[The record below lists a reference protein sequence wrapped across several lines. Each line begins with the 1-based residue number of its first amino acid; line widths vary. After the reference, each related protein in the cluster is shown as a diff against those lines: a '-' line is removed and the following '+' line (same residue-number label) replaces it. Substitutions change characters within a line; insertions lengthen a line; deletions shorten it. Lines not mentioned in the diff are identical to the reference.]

1 MSYQVGELN
10 NIKEDDPWFYL
21 KRDAFK
27 HIFEKIPTLA
37 TYGIWDEDGK
47 LLTIVHDREVFN
59 CE

>member
-1 MSYQVGELN
+1 MSYQVGELH
-10 NIKEDDPWFYL
+10 NIKNEDPVFYL

-27 HIFEKIPTLA
+27 HIFENLYRMG

-47 LLTIVHDREVFN
+47 LVTIVHDREVFN